1 VLDDAD
7 GGLGARHF
15 GTRFGCQLG
24 VVNENELARLR
35 ELVIEFLQ
43 PLRQRDDG
51 RESLVL
57 SPERCEKTRIANC
70 LRIEQ
75 LPFDLGRAR

>member
-1 VLDDAD
+1 
-7 GGLGARHF
+7 
-15 GTRFGCQLG
+15 LG
-24 VVNENELARLR
+24 VVNDNELARLR

-43 PLRQRDDG
+43 PLCQRDDG

-57 SPERCEKTRIANC
+57 SPERCHETRIANG